1 MSGVEEAVFEAW
13 AVAVSGPDPAGPAP
27 DPAGPAP
34 DPAGPAPDPDLPFSA
49 VGGQSL
55 GAARLVAALRQRLSV
70 EVPLAR
76 VLVDDPTPRELVDIV
91 RSLGRSDPVAE
102 AAAGGD
108 VRAGVPARAALPSE
122 AVPVWVFHRV
132 HPASPAYN
140 VARVLTVPG
149 LVRPAVLRAALAD
162 VTRRHQAMRAGVLDS
177 RPGVPEVVVRSQV
190 PVGLGVTV
198 ARTGTGAG
206 PDWEVDCPPGVL
218 AAVEAARDEP
228 FDMATPPLWRVR
240 LVHAPELA
248 RSWLVLV
255 MHHVLADLRATD
267 LVLRDLATAY
277 AARLAGRSPEFGAAP
292 DLIAQ
297 LAAASAPAGDRRPDV
312 ERWAGRLAE
321 QPPAR
326 LLPLALGPG
335 DDLDFRA
342 DTVTRTIP
350 AADVDSLV
358 ERCRLT
364 PPLVLLTAARVVLAA
379 WRGPRGTDVAG
390 VPTARIRRPEDE
402 DVVSFQLD
410 TALVADPVDVGAGFG
425 AAAATVRSAYLRA
438 LEPDAATFADVL
450 RRVPGQRF
458 GARSPL
464 VGFWFNDLTLAR
476 PPAELAGRPCA
487 EYDLRPAWALFDLG
501 LYVRRVAAGL
511 RLHLVTARG
520 LLADGD
526 RTACLDQICRL
537 LHRAAQDPSRPL
549 AALLPPD
556 LVTAAPADAAPTVDP
571 TARLLRRHADR
582 TPDEPA
588 LRDAAGELSYAEL
601 AAAVSARAAGWSA
614 EHRIGLTAR
623 RDRQHVV
630 DLLAVL
636 ESGAAA
642 VLVDASWPAQR
653 RRGAFTAG
661 RPTELAG
668 EDADAGL
675 PLAPPA
681 PGVGGHAVL
690 FTSGS
695 TGTPLGVRTGHDVIE
710 RCVAELGAWLA
721 VTAADRVAFLS
732 GPAHDPVWR
741 DVLLPVRAGATLC
754 IPPLEVQEDP
764 STLVRWL
771 RAERISVLGGSPLLL
786 GLALDADPDPL
797 PDLRV
802 AVCGGA
808 PLSRPTAELLR
819 SAAPNATLVNGYG
832 CTETPQ
838 LVAALRLEPSA
849 GVPGW
854 PQLPAGGAMPGRRLE
869 VRTAAG
875 ARCDVGQLGT
885 VRVAEPYLAAGYVEP
900 AGPAADRFR
909 PDAAG
914 VRWFD
919 TGDLARYD
927 SAGRIHLAGR
937 ADRQV
942 LVNGHRLLLDEVEA
956 AARAVA
962 GVREAVA
969 QVVRGGS
976 ADSLRLFVRRD
987 PVAALTGAQVRD
999 RLAAVLP
1006 SAAVP
1011 ARVEV
1016 GTELAL
1022 DANLKP
1028 VASAASA
1035 TSAAAEP
1042 VAGESVAGESV
1053 AGESVAGEIRAL
1065 AEAVLGGPV
1074 DPTSNFFDAGFTSIT
1089 LLQLSSELAASLDR
1103 EIPAVTLFRHP
1114 SLAQLQRHLTGE
1126 APAAPAVRARPS
1138 RGVTDPRRAGRR
1150 ALRRRIRTAVHETP
1164 PADPE

>member
-1 MSGVEEAVFEAW
+1 M
-13 AVAVSGPDPAGPAP
+13 
-27 DPAGPAP
+27 
-34 DPAGPAPDPDLPFSA
+34 
-49 VGGQSL
+49 
-55 GAARLVAALRQRLSV
+55 AALRQRLSV

-206 PDWEVDCPPGVL
+206 PDWEVDCPPAVL

-240 LVHAPELA
+240 LVHAPELD

-321 QPPAR
+321 HPPAR

-410 TALVADPVDVGAGFG
+410 TALVADPIDVGAGFG

-450 RRVPGQRF
+450 RRVPGQRS

-526 RTACLDQICRL
+526 RAACLDQICRL

-556 LVTAAPADAAPTVDP
+556 LVTAAPADAAPTVAPTGADRSAAAPARGPDP
-571 TARLLRRHADR
+571 GRASAAGRGRRALLRRAGGRSQRTGRRLVGRAPDR
-582 TPDEPA
+582 PHRPPRPA
-588 LRDAAGELSYAEL
+588 ARGRPARGPGVRRRGGARRREL
-601 AAAVSARAAGWSA
+601 AGAAAARRVHGRPSHRAGGRGRRRRPAARAAGAGRRRPRGAVHLRLDRHPARGPYWPRR
-614 EHRIGLTAR
+614 HRALRGRARGLAR
-623 RDRQHVV
+623 GHRRGPGRVP
-630 DLLAVL
+630 
-636 ESGAAA
+636 ERSGARPG
-642 VLVDASWPAQR
+642 L
-653 RRGAFTAG
+653 AG
-661 RPTELAG
+661 RAAAG
-668 EDADAGL
+668 AG
-675 PLAPPA
+675 
-681 PGVGGHAVL
+681 
-690 FTSGS
+690 
-695 TGTPLGVRTGHDVIE
+695 R
-710 RCVAELGAWLA
+710 
-721 VTAADRVAFLS
+721 
-732 GPAHDPVWR
+732 
-741 DVLLPVRAGATLC
+741 ATLC

-808 PLSRPTAELLR
+808 PLSRATAELLR

-849 GVPGW
+849 AVPGW
-854 PQLPAGGAMPGRRLE
+854 PQLPAGSPMPGRRLE

-885 VRVAEPYLAAGYVEP
+885 VRAAEPYLAAGYVEP

-1028 VASAASA
+1028 VAAAASAASA
-1035 TSAAAEP
+1035 PAEP

-1053 AGESVAGEIRAL
+1053 AGESVAGESVAGELVAGELVAGELVAGESVAGEIRAL
-1065 AEAVLGGPV
+1065 AEAVLGRPV

-1126 APAAPAVRARPS
+1126 ASAAPAVRPRPS

-1164 PADPE
+1164 PPDPE

>member
-1 MSGVEEAVFEAW
+1 VE
-13 AVAVSGPDPAGPAP
+13 
-27 DPAGPAP
+27 
-34 DPAGPAPDPDLPFSA
+34 
-49 VGGQSL
+49 
-55 GAARLVAALRQRLSV
+55 
-70 EVPLAR
+70 
-76 VLVDDPTPRELVDIV
+76 
-91 RSLGRSDPVAE
+91 
-102 AAAGGD
+102 
-108 VRAGVPARAALPSE
+108 
-122 AVPVWVFHRV
+122 
-132 HPASPAYN
+132 
-140 VARVLTVPG
+140 
-149 LVRPAVLRAALAD
+149 
-162 VTRRHQAMRAGVLDS
+162 
-177 RPGVPEVVVRSQV
+177 
-190 PVGLGVTV
+190 
-198 ARTGTGAG
+198 
-206 PDWEVDCPPGVL
+206 
-218 AAVEAARDEP
+218 
-228 FDMATPPLWRVR
+228 
-240 LVHAPELA
+240 
-248 RSWLVLV
+248 
-255 MHHVLADLRATD
+255 
-267 LVLRDLATAY
+267 
-277 AARLAGRSPEFGAAP
+277 
-292 DLIAQ
+292 
-297 LAAASAPAGDRRPDV
+297 
-312 ERWAGRLAE
+312 
-321 QPPAR
+321 
-326 LLPLALGPG
+326 
-335 DDLDFRA
+335 
-342 DTVTRTIP
+342 
-350 AADVDSLV
+350 
-358 ERCRLT
+358 
-364 PPLVLLTAARVVLAA
+364 
-379 WRGPRGTDVAG
+379 
-390 VPTARIRRPEDE
+390 
-402 DVVSFQLD
+402 
-410 TALVADPVDVGAGFG
+410 
-425 AAAATVRSAYLRA
+425 
-438 LEPDAATFADVL
+438 
-450 RRVPGQRF
+450 
-458 GARSPL
+458 
-464 VGFWFNDLTLAR
+464 
-476 PPAELAGRPCA
+476 
-487 EYDLRPAWALFDLG
+487 
-501 LYVRRVAAGL
+501 
-511 RLHLVTARG
+511 
-520 LLADGD
+520 
-526 RTACLDQICRL
+526 
-537 LHRAAQDPSRPL
+537 
-549 AALLPPD
+549 
-556 LVTAAPADAAPTVDP
+556 P

-582 TPDEPA
+582 TPDGPA

-623 RDRQHVV
+623 RDRQHVI

-681 PGVGGHAVL
+681 PGVGGQAVL

-808 PLSRPTAELLR
+808 PLSRTTAELLR

-854 PQLPAGGAMPGRRLE
+854 PQVPAGGPVPGRRLE

-956 AARAVA
+956 AARALA

-1028 VASAASA
+1028 VAAAASA
-1035 TSAAAEP
+1035 PAEP
-1042 VAGESVAGESV
+1042 VAGQSVVGESV
-1053 AGESVAGEIRAL
+1053 VGESVVGESVVGESVVGESVVGESVAGEIRAL

-1089 LLQLSSELAASLDR
+1089 LLQLSSELATSLGR

-1126 APAAPAVRARPS
+1126 APAAPAVRPRPS

-1164 PADPE
+1164 PPDPE